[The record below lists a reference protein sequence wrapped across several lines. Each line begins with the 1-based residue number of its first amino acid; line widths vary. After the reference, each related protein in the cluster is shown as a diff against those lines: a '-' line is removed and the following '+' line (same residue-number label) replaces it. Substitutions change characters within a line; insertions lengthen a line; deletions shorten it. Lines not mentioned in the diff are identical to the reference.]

1 MQISALL
8 IGIVLLC
15 AAVAYVSLPFWEK
28 RKKAV
33 GHSMSQSEG
42 EGGREAILATLR
54 DLDFD
59 FKTGKVSEEDYQP
72 LRLQLLAQAAASME
86 AEKRSDEQLE
96 ALIQSRRKN
105 KQQLFMSC
113 PSCGNKIHVGD
124 LFCSSCGTKMEIR
137 REAIA

>member
-28 RKKAV
+28 RKKAIK
-33 GHSMSQSEG
+33 HSAVDQSG
-42 EGGREAILATLR
+42 GGRETILAALR

-59 FKTGKVSEEDYQP
+59 FKTGKVSEDDYQP
-72 LRLQLLAQAAASME
+72 LRAQLLVQAARSME
-86 AEKRSDEQLE
+86 AEKKAEEQLE
-96 ALIQSRRKN
+96 ALIQSRRTN
-105 KQQLFMSC
+105 KQPRIVPC

-124 LFCSSCGTKMEIR
+124 LFCSSCGTKLEIR
-137 REAIA
+137 REAVA